1 MKAPKDWKVKQ
12 RKRKRKLE
20 SEFDR
25 EDQGSARKGQEV
37 QMILRKLRKARKG
50 KRDVD
55 KEDFE
60 EALKRSS
67 PEDELLIEV
76 LHTSKI
82 FGFNLYLKRGE
93 TVRYVG
99 GGEKVSSALKRL
111 KRDIAVRSI
120 NDSSLWN
127 SFFKFIQ
134 KEGVGETVEIHPH
147 DFGSYHAV
155 WKISGEELKA
165 VKRLMGDR
173 SLRRLYGKGG
183 IESLKSLAERLKEVN
198 GRNYPTFLEVDSSD
212 SEIVHSGRIKSSDI
226 EEIRE
231 NILMYSDVNELTPKE
246 AVAALKMEDE
256 EFARKYESVMDR
268 MDEMLESIEAVFG
281 SALLEDGR

>member
-1 MKAPKDWKVKQ
+1 VKAPKDWKVKQ
-12 RKRKRKLE
+12 RKEKRKLE

-25 EDQGSARKGQEV
+25 EDQASVGKGQED
-37 QMILRKLRKARKG
+37 QSILKKLRKARKG

-67 PEDELLIEV
+67 PEEELLIEV

-99 GGEKVSSALKRL
+99 GGEKVSSMLKSL
-111 KRDIAVRSI
+111 KKNITVRSI
-120 NDSSLWN
+120 NGGSLWD

-134 KEGVGETVEIHPH
+134 EKEVGETVEIHPH
-147 DFGSYHAV
+147 DFTSYHAV
-155 WKISGEELKA
+155 WKISEEELKT
-165 VKRLMGDR
+165 VKRLIGDR
-173 SLRRLYGKGG
+173 SLRRLYGKHG

-212 SEIVHSGRIKSSDI
+212 DEIVHSGKIKSRDI

-231 NILMYSDVNELTPKE
+231 NILMYSDSNELTPKE

-256 EFARKYESVMDR
+256 EFALKYESVMDR
-268 MDEMLESIEAVFG
+268 MEEMLENIEAVFG
-281 SALLEDGR
+281 SELLEDG